1 MRTRRRDHLA
11 QFGFEIDSETKET
24 IRRIAF
30 STLVAS
36 VTVLVICGLAR
47 WKEVERPQSES
58 PLWNL
63 DQIKALLFNKVPTC
77 EGVGIASIL
86 IGLLYL

>member
-1 MRTRRRDHLA
+1 MQVLNFLGI
-11 QFGFEIDSETKET
+11 QPSYNIL
-24 IRRIAF
+24 
-30 STLVAS
+30 LVLKRKKKLLNGLTSKSS

-47 WKEVERPQSES
+47 WKEVERPQTEG
-58 PLWNL
+58 PLWDL
-63 DQIKALLFNKVPTC
+63 DQIKTIIFNKVPTC

>member
-1 MRTRRRDHLA
+1 MNGLT
-11 QFGFEIDSETKET
+11 SE
-24 IRRIAF
+24 
-30 STLVAS
+30 SS

-47 WKEVERPQSES
+47 WKEVERPQSEG
-58 PLWNL
+58 PLWDL
-63 DQIKALLFNKVPTC
+63 DQIKSLIFNKVPTC

>member
-1 MRTRRRDHLA
+1 MNGLA
-11 QFGFEIDSETKET
+11 GKWFNI
-24 IRRIAF
+24 
-30 STLVAS
+30 S

-47 WKEVERPQSES
+47 WKEVESPSQSQG
-58 PLWNL
+58 PLWDLN
-63 DQIKALLFNKVPTC
+63 QIKALIFNKIPTC

>member
-1 MRTRRRDHLA
+1 MNGLT
-11 QFGFEIDSETKET
+11 SE
-24 IRRIAF
+24 
-30 STLVAS
+30 SS

-47 WKEVERPQSES
+47 WKEVERPQSEG
-58 PLWNL
+58 PLWDL
-63 DQIKALLFNKVPTC
+63 DQIKSLIFNKVQTC